1 MSSQQPGS
9 SPPVQHQ
16 CTERHQLRGIKRR
29 WFKDMLWRARLLCS
43 RLRRSHGEDAL
54 WRLTYIDSLTRL
66 PNRGMLEKRA
76 QRYLQSGSSDSP
88 LAILLFDLDDF
99 RSINDSLGHELGDR
113 LLEVV
118 ARRLLSNIREIDTLS
133 RPGGDEFALLL
144 PHSDADAAAL
154 TAQRCLDLL
163 AQPFVLGEHELTLS
177 CSVGIAMYP
186 QDGKSLQRLY
196 TNADIAMYR
205 VKQSGRNNYAFYAPE
220 MQSSCLRQ
228 LQLANALRRA
238 ILDDQLALVYQPQH
252 SIQDGSLVGME
263 VLLRWHHPD
272 LGVVSPVEFIPI
284 AESSGQILALG
295 DWVLHQ
301 ALSDMREW
309 HLAGIAPPRVA
320 INVSAVQFRQADL
333 HERIFAKLR
342 EMQLPPEVLELELTE
357 SITMEQP
364 DRAAAVIERLHAAGI
379 QVSIDDF
386 GTGYSSLNQL
396 KRFRIST
403 LKIDKSFVSDID
415 RDRDSHV
422 IAKTIIRLAQGLGLR
437 CVAEGLEQPGQLKW
451 LRNLGC
457 EHAQGFLLSQPL
469 GRAQTR
475 NYLAHLCGNRQ
486 QVETRLRQVMPALQE
501 ELAIGGDNRCIE
513 QGCAARRW

>member
-1 MSSQQPGS
+1 MSNPHSPSRPEHFQQG
-9 SPPVQHQ
+9 
-16 CTERHQLRGIKRR
+16 ERRRVRGVRR
-29 WFKDMLWRARLLCS
+29 RRMKDFFWRLRLL
-43 RLRRSHGEDAL
+43 LADARSAPDEDIL

-76 QRYLQSGSSDSP
+76 QRYLQKAEANGSP
-88 LAILLFDLDDF
+88 LAVLLFDLDGF

-133 RPGGDEFALLL
+133 RPGGDEFVLLL
-144 PHSDADAAAL
+144 PQSDADAAAH

-177 CSVGIAMYP
+177 CSVGIAMFP
-186 QDGKSLQRLY
+186 EDGRTLQRLF

-205 VKQSGRNNYAFYAPE
+205 VKQYGRNGFAFYAPD
-220 MQSSCLRQ
+220 MQTSCLRQ
-228 LQLANALRRA
+228 LQIANALRRA
-238 ILDDQLALVYQPQH
+238 IQDDQLDLVYQPQH
-252 SIQDGSLVGME
+252 NLQDGELVGME
-263 VLLRWHHPD
+263 VLLRWQHPE
-272 LGVVSPVEFIPI
+272 LGAVSPAEFIPI

-301 ALSDMREW
+301 ALSDMQRW
-309 HLAGIAPPRVA
+309 RHDGFAPPRVA

-333 HERIFAKLR
+333 HERIFAKLQ
-342 EMQLPPEVLELELTE
+342 ELELPPEVLELELTE

-364 DRAAAVIERLHAAGI
+364 ARAAAVIERLHAAGV

-403 LKIDKSFVSDID
+403 LKIDKSFVADID
-415 RDRDSHV
+415 HDRDSHV

-437 CVAEGLEQPGQLKW
+437 RVAEGLEHPGQLKW

-457 EHAQGFLLSQPL
+457 EHAQGYLLSQPL
-469 GRAQTR
+469 NRHDAR
-475 NYLAHLCGNRQ
+475 NYLAHNCGNRRS
-486 QVETRLRQVMPALQE
+486 VEISLKQVMPVRQE
-501 ELAIGGDNRCIE
+501 ELAINL
-513 QGCAARRW
+513 

>member
-1 MSSQQPGS
+1 MSSHPPGIPPSLQDQP
-9 SPPVQHQ
+9 V
-16 CTERHQLRGIKRR
+16 ERRQLRGVKRR
-29 WFKDMLWRARLLCS
+29 WFKDLLWRARLLCTGLKRGS
-43 RLRRSHGEDAL
+43 REDAL

-76 QRYLQSGSSDSP
+76 QRYLHKGTRKDP
-88 LAILLFDLDDF
+88 LAVLLFDLDDF

-133 RPGGDEFALLL
+133 RPGGDEFVLLL

-186 QDGKSLQRLY
+186 QDGKSLQRLF

-238 ILDDQLALVYQPQH
+238 IQDDQLDLVYQPQH
-252 SIQDGSLVGME
+252 SLMDGSLVGME
-263 VLLRWHHPD
+263 VLLRWQHPE
-272 LGVVSPVEFIPI
+272 LGPVSPVEFIPI

-301 ALSDMREW
+301 ALSDMRQW
-309 HLAGIAPPRVA
+309 HLDGIAPPRVA

-333 HERIFAKLR
+333 HERIFAKL
-342 EMQLPPEVLELELTE
+342 EELQLSPEVLELELTE

-364 DRAAAVIERLHAAGI
+364 NRAAAVIERLHDAGV

-403 LKIDKSFVSDID
+403 LKIDKSFISDID

-437 CVAEGLEQPGQLKW
+437 CIAEGLEQPAQLKW

-469 GRAQTR
+469 GRLQAR
-475 NYLAHLCGNRQ
+475 DYLAHNCGLRR
-486 QVETRLRQVMPALQE
+486 QVEDSLKQIMPVLQE
-501 ELAIGGDNRCIE
+501 ELAISH
-513 QGCAARRW
+513 